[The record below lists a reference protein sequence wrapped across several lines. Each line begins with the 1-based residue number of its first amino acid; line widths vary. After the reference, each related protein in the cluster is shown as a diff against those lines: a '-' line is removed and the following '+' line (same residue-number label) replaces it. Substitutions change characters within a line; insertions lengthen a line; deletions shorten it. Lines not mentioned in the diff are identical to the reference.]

1 MSKLIRAVWPSA
13 IALSRSIW
21 RASSAAGGP
30 ACWWSGFQ
38 GPRVSPVA
46 AKRRSPSGS

>member
-1 MSKLIRAVWPSA
+1 MSKLIRAVWPPSIPLA
-13 IALSRSIW
+13 RSIS

-38 GPRVSPVA
+38 GPRVRPLA
-46 AKRRSPSGS
+46 T